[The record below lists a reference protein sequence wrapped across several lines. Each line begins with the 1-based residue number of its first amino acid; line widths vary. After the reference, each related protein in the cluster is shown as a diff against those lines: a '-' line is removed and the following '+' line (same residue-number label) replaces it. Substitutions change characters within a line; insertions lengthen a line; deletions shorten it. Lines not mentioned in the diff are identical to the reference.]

1 MKVFQVSYFAKGLQ
15 RVSIV
20 VAKNEEKAEQVISK
34 AFNTDDDYELDRIY
48 ECELTAEKI
57 IHTEVIEIA

>member
-1 MKVFQVSYFAKGLQ
+1 MKEYERFSSNLFCQRLQ

-20 VAKNEEKAEQVISK
+20 VAKNEEHAENIISK
-34 AFNTDDDYELDRIY
+34 DFDMKDHYELERIN

-57 IHTEVIEIA
+57 IHTEV